1 MLTTQPL
8 LPVVSLLSL
17 MWLPIG
23 DAAAQEAPSPGV
35 DPQPVVAA
43 DPAPPPVTYAPPPP
57 PVAYTPPP
65 PQPLGVPEA
74 TVSRFRTG
82 RVLYGVGTAVGLIG
96 SGLTVASIVL
106 TSVYGIGSGPGEYG
120 PALAYAGSG
129 ASGVAVLFGA
139 TGLGLQHSALAS
151 VGADT
156 GRGLYATGTLFG
168 ILGLAGVGSSYYFG
182 IAKPV
187 DNSETIAFGISIAAT
202 ALLTVGGILYFAD
215 ENRMVKVFR
224 RLTTF

>member
-1 MLTTQPL
+1 MPPASPYPPPAPTAEPT
-8 LPVVSLLSL
+8 
-17 MWLPIG
+17 
-23 DAAAQEAPSPGV
+23 AAAPYAS
-35 DPQPVVAA
+35 
-43 DPAPPPVTYAPPPP
+43 PAPPPGYAPPPP
-57 PVAYTPPP
+57 AAPALPA
-65 PQPLGVPEA
+65 A
-74 TVSRFRTG
+74 TVSRFRSG

-106 TSVYGIGSGPGEYG
+106 TSVYGIGPGPGQYG

-129 ASGVAVLFGA
+129 ASGVAVLFAA

-156 GRGLYATGTLFG
+156 GRGLFATGTLFG

-182 IAKPV
+182 LAKPV
-187 DNSETIAFGISIAAT
+187 DNSDTIAFGISIAAT
-202 ALLTVGGILYFAD
+202 VLLSVGGILYFAD
-215 ENRMVKVFR
+215 ESRMVRIYR